1 MEALSDFKSLQ
12 DSISQSLVAVTRT
25 ANQIASEDLG
35 FYRSLSP
42 AVATALDTQNA
53 RLLGL
58 AERLLG
64 NAAANSEVV
73 GPRLPDFDAVDS
85 NWKGIVDVVDS
96 LLEKADTSLD
106 EYTGAVKRLSPSR
119 ESVSSYT
126 GRLLVN
132 LSNIIETVATTAQ
145 PQKIANALRY
155 ATMDKPQLSFQHV
168 PTNAEKEPFKPLL
181 SEKPHAI
188 KNLEDTLQLTDSED
202 NLPQYITY
210 SSSPELVQPA
220 YCFTDTRI
228 HTRPKLRTT
237 NFHRLSTRKQSHNHT
252 SRSSPP
258 QQRLLTP
265 RRAWR
270 KCSKS

>member
-1 MEALSDFKSLQ
+1 MILPCEAPGPSPYLHITLTAGLPALLLGHTHAIVMEALGDFKSLQ
-12 DSISQSLVAVTRT
+12 ESISQSLVAVTRT

-35 FYRSLSP
+35 FYRSLNP
-42 AVATALDTQNA
+42 AVATALDQQNA

-73 GPRLPDFDAVDS
+73 GPRLPDFDTVDS

-119 ESVSSYT
+119 ESVRSY
-126 GRLLVN
+126 LCNILNV
-132 LSNIIETVATTAQ
+132 SNMYQTPTRTAK

-155 ATMDKPQLSFQHV
+155 ATIDKPQLSFHYV

-181 SEKPHAI
+181 EGKPHAI
-188 KNLEDTLQLTDSED
+188 KSLEDTLQLTDKED
-202 NLPQYITY
+202 GRPQ
-210 SSSPELVQPA
+210 
-220 YCFTDTRI
+220 
-228 HTRPKLRTT
+228 
-237 NFHRLSTRKQSHNHT
+237 
-252 SRSSPP
+252 
-258 QQRLLTP
+258 
-265 RRAWR
+265 
-270 KCSKS
+270 